1 MTIGVHL
8 GKPLKF
14 AHTLLLGAAL
24 ALSGC
29 LPAPSAEELRATS
42 DQCSKYRTPFTRISQ
57 ERDLRIEAYAK
68 IGSTLGATVGVAIAK
83 QRDENEIAGMLL
95 GALAGAALGATSGY
109 LSDLQ
114 KRATSTAGLQK
125 AVNGDASRDLRATD
139 ALIVAMSS
147 LNRCR
152 LSQIAAVE
160 KSVRAGGDRTAA
172 RATIAQIRRSVDVDN
187 RVINAVVGDLTR
199 TRSLYVGALRQTGAD
214 TDQFVASIQQYRPK
228 VSSPQQTSLQVSR
241 AQRPRTTSPVANLG
255 YAEKEL
261 SAGAA
266 AHVQR
271 VDSALDDLKELLI

>member
-1 MTIGVHL
+1 MSIGLHL
-8 GKPLKF
+8 GRPLKF
-14 AHTLLLGAAL
+14 AHTLILGAAL

-42 DQCSKYRTPFTRISQ
+42 DQCSKYRAPFTRISA
-57 ERDLRIEAYAK
+57 ERDRRIEAYAK
-68 IGSTLGATVGVAIAK
+68 VGATLGATAGLAIAK
-83 QRDENEIAGMLL
+83 NRDENEIAGMLL

-125 AVNGDASRDLRATD
+125 AVNGDASRDLRETD

-152 LSQIAAVE
+152 LSQISAVE
-160 KSVRAGGDRTAA
+160 KSVRAGGDRSAA
-172 RATIAQIRRSVDVDN
+172 RATLAQIRRSVDVDN

-199 TRSLYVGALRQTGAD
+199 TRALYVGALRQTGAD

-228 VSSPQQTSLQVSR
+228 VSAPQQTSLQVSR
-241 AQRPRTTSPVANLG
+241 SQRPRTTSPVANLG

-271 VDSALDDLKELLI
+271 VDRALDDLKELLI